1 MGSNSQTL
9 PILLLVACC
18 CCSSSASGA
27 GAYFLGYIPGNDKYY
42 IRIFQLEKMFQILE
56 DIKNDMVYEG
66 TAPNQY
72 TGKINGTDFC
82 DEVKDFKEN
91 LDEKREDEIEKVTD
105 DDFKK
110 LVEKYMKDNEIKG
123 YTYRQ
128 AINVI
133 DFLYVSC
140 GTGDK
145 RVFKKTV
152 DFTAKLTK
160 LFDLKTPPT
169 ENTWTAQTGFCD
181 DVTIGDVTTKGFRG
195 LHKEITDVTAVS
207 SLAQVWDGATGTMG
221 VSGFNLT
228 DLISSVDYCTNT
240 FDKTCGEIG
249 GGPSGLNFTEAKAA
263 CGVAA
268 GCTWTAGSDSTDTS
282 PTGSCGDSSCNEFM
296 EEGVCPTTRCVWTA
310 GADST
315 DALPTG
321 LCGDPCS
328 TFQTSIDCIDTR
340 CQWTAGADSTVTS
353 PTGSCGVIPACSTFT
368 TNASTPSVASDCPT
382 RCEWTAGSDSTDA
395 LPTGS
400 CGDTIVGAQ

>member
-1 MGSNSQTL
+1 MGSNNQML

-27 GAYFLGYIPGNDKYY
+27 GAYFLGYVPGNDKYY

-66 TAPNQY
+66 TAPNKY

-82 DEVKDFKEN
+82 DEVKDFYEN
-91 LDEKREDEIEKVTD
+91 YAEKRDDEVEKVTD
-105 DDFKK
+105 ADFTK
-110 LVEKYMKDNEIKG
+110 LVENYMDDNEIKG

-128 AINVI
+128 AMNVI
-133 DFLYVSC
+133 EFLYASC
-140 GTGDK
+140 GTDDK
-145 RVFKKTV
+145 RVFKKTA
-152 DFTAKLTK
+152 DFTTKLTN
-160 LFDLKTPPT
+160 LFSMKTPPT
-169 ENTWTAQTGFCD
+169 ENTWTARKDFCD
-181 DVTIGDVTTKGFRG
+181 SSTGATGLETKGFTG

-207 SLAQVWDGATGTMG
+207 SLAQVWDGDTGTMG
-221 VSGFNLT
+221 VSGFSLT
-228 DLISSVDYCTNT
+228 DLTSSVDYCANT
-240 FDKTCGEIG
+240 FAKTCAEIG
-249 GGPSGLNFTEAKAA
+249 GAGLTTGAD
-263 CGVAA
+263 CGDAA

-340 CQWTAGADSTVTS
+340 CQWTAGADSTVTL

-382 RCEWTAGSDSTDA
+382 RCEWTAGADSTDA